1 MPFLEHQFESLLPK
15 PFLKKKMNRAD
26 LLFINILQQPTT
38 HTQTRIDFIVKL
50 LLKVKFCDRPVLRN
64 ISPFLST
71 GSQS

>member
-38 HTQTRIDFIVKL
+38 HTDPYRLHREATIEGEIL
-50 LLKVKFCDRPVLRN
+50 
-64 ISPFLST
+64 
-71 GSQS
+71 